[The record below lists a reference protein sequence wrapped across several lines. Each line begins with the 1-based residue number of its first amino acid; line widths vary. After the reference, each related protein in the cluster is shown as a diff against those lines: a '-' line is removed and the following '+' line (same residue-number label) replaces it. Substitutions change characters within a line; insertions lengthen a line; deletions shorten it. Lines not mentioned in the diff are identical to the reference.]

1 MNTIKIQSSD
11 PVSQGPFVI
20 INVADFDPAI
30 HQPYD
35 EESEDILQGAAKSG
49 VLVPSA
55 AQLQAAS
62 ERLQEAERQLAARE
76 AELAA
81 REQANAA
88 EAQRLAD
95 EKAALAAAGTSS
107 QNYAAMSKDELQAA
121 LTAKGTNFPAAANKA
136 DLIALLSTAA

>member
-11 PVSQGPFVI
+11 PASQGPFVI

-35 EESEDILQGAAKSG
+35 GESEDLLQGAVKSG

-55 AQLQAAS
+55 SELLAAQDRMQEQA
-62 ERLQEAERQLAARE
+62 RQLAERE
-76 AELAA
+76 AAVAERELAN
-81 REQANAA
+81 QA

-95 EKAALAAAGTSS
+95 LAAA
-107 QNYAAMSKDELQAA
+107 QAAGGNSAPDYSTMSKDELQAA
-121 LTAKGTNFPAAANKA
+121 LTAQGKSFPAAANKA
-136 DLIALLSTAA
+136 DLIALLTAA

>member
-11 PVSQGPFVI
+11 PASQGPFVI

-35 EESEDILQGAAKSG
+35 EESEDVLQGAVKAG

-55 AQLQAAS
+55 SELLAAQD
-62 ERLQEAERQLAARE
+62 RMQEQLRQLAERE
-76 AELAA
+76 AAVAE
-81 REQANAA
+81 REQANQA

-95 EKAALAAAGTSS
+95 LAAA
-107 QNYAAMSKDELQAA
+107 QAAGAGATDYGSMTKEQLQAA
-121 LTAKGTNFPAAANKA
+121 LKDQGKDYPSTATKA
-136 DLIALLSTAA
+136 DLIALLTAA